1 VLFTHGTLTVTVG
14 PHSQDGLTWTTQMP

>member
-1 VLFTHGTLTVTVG
+1 LFAHGTLTVTVG